1 MSSVIGMIF
10 YGTQLRK
17 RTVCVLFPL
26 QLFSTSMEW
35 LMWLSLDD
43 RTNFTGENQ
52 IHSNSTQYEEFT
64 VGKNDLLSFLIF
76 LNQINFNPINLVMI

>member
-10 YGTQLRK
+10 YGAQLRK

-52 IHSNSTQYEEFT
+52 IHSNSTQNEEFM
-64 VGKNDLLSFLIF
+64 VGKNDLLSC
-76 LNQINFNPINLVMI
+76 FNVAKKIRFDFNVKK

>member
-1 MSSVIGMIF
+1 MIF

-17 RTVCVLFPL
+17 RTVFVLLFPL
-26 QLFSTSMEW
+26 QLFLTSMEW

-52 IHSNSTQYEEFT
+52 IHSNSTQYEEFV
-64 VGKNDLLSFLIF
+64 VGKNDLLSFF
-76 LNQINFNPINLVMI
+76 FF